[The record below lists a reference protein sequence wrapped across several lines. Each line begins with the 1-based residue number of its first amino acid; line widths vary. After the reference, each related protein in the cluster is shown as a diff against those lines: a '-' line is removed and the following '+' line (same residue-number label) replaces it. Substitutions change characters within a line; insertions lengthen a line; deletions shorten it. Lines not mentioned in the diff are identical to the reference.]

1 MAGSKGRDT
10 EDCARTR
17 MKLSRAYIGHEGE
30 PRKIE
35 FEGSRKT
42 KENEHEIAP
51 SICLGRFL
59 FCSENNNINCP

>member
-1 MAGSKGRDT
+1 MTGSKGRDT

-17 MKLSRAYIGHEGE
+17 MKLSRACIGHEGE

-42 KENEHEIAP
+42 KENEHEIQSLP
-51 SICLGRFL
+51 FV
-59 FCSENNNINCP
+59 